1 MSTEKNSIIPTIDV
15 LPPMTRKAR
24 DILYGVLAWA
34 AAGTTAFTAIVAVA
48 PQFDLNDELLI
59 VNTAIN
65 ALWVL
70 GGFKAKANVP
80 PPVVEDVEG
89 RHEL

>member
-1 MSTEKNSIIPTIDV
+1 MSTEKNSAIPTIDV

-24 DILYGVLAWA
+24 DILYGVLSWA
-34 AAGTTAFTAIVAVA
+34 AALTTTATTVVAVM
-48 PQFDLNDELLI
+48 PQVDLTNEFLI
-59 VNTAIN
+59 VNTIIN

-80 PPVVEDVEG
+80 PPVVEDVDG